1 MNWGAGAN
9 PRGVDR
15 GIIRRMRTGWLRS
28 KPNTILRSAGN
39 ANPNP
44 ILSFYEKRIV
54 AGMMRNISGQPA
66 ASGTASGLEAQ
77 PFLSRN
83 LTFPGFL
90 RNRG

>member
-15 GIIRRMRTGWLRS
+15 GIIRRMRTGWLPS

-54 AGMMRNISGQPA
+54 VGMMRNIPANPPHLAPRLAWKRSPSVVQPDV
-66 ASGTASGLEAQ
+66 
-77 PFLSRN
+77 SR
-83 LTFPGFL
+83 FSA
-90 RNRG
+90 